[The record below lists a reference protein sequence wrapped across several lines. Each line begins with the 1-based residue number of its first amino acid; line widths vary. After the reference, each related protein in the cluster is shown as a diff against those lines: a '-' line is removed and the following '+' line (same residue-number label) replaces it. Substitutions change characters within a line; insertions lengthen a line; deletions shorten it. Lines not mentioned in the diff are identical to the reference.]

1 MRCDVL
7 AIGTE
12 LLLGQ
17 IVDTNSSWL
26 GETLTEAGIDTCEHR
41 KVGDNLGRMVQ
52 CLRELLERADAVIVC
67 GGLGPTPDDVT
78 REAVAVVMG
87 VALERRDELVDEIAA
102 IFGGRGRSMPENNL
116 RQAEVPVGGDAI
128 PNPIGTAP
136 GLRCEVVVDTPEGGR
151 ATKVVYAVPGV
162 PYEMT
167 KMVTEQVLPDLLV
180 RAGQR
185 AVIVSRSLKTWGASE
200 SGLAE
205 MIAERVDQQTNPT
218 IAFLARGIEGIYVRM
233 TAKAATEAEARAL
246 LDAEDAKLRTVLGD
260 LVFAVDDETME
271 STVLGLCEA
280 RGWSLGVGESLTG
293 GFIGARLANVPG
305 ASRTF
310 RGAVASYATDVK
322 RSLLGVTAEG
332 VISEEAAKQMAVGAC
347 AALGADVGIS
357 VTGVAGPDEQEGQ
370 PVGTVWF
377 GLAIPGHEPEA
388 VHVRMPGDRERIRQF
403 STIGLLNLLR
413 MRLLALP

>member
-17 IVDTNSSWL
+17 IVDTNSAWI
-26 GETLTEAGIDTCEHR
+26 GEHLADAGIDTCEHR

-78 REAVAVVMG
+78 REAIAEVMG
-87 VALERRDELVDEIAA
+87 VELERREELVEQIRAM
-102 IFGGRGRSMPENNL
+102 FGSRGREMPANNL

-136 GLRCEVVVDTPEGGR
+136 GVRCEVTIAG

-167 KMVTEQVLPDLLV
+167 KMVTEQVLPDLLA
-180 RAGQR
+180 RSGQR
-185 AVIVSRSLKTWGASE
+185 SVIVSRSLKTWGASE

-205 MIAERVDQQTNPT
+205 MIAARVDQQTNPT

-233 TAKAATEAEARAL
+233 TAKAATEAEAAAL
-246 LDAEDAKLRTVLGD
+246 LDAEDAELRKVLGD
-260 LVFAVDDETME
+260 LVFAVDDDTME

-280 RGWSLGVGESLTG
+280 RGWTLGVGESLTG

-305 ASRTF
+305 ASRVF
-310 RGAVASYATDVK
+310 RGSVASYATEVK
-322 RSLLGVTAEG
+322 RSILGVTAPL
-332 VISEEAAKQMAVGAC
+332 VVTEEAAKEMAVGAQR
-347 AALGADVGIS
+347 ALGASVGIS
-357 VTGVAGPDEQEGQ
+357 VTGVAGPDEMEGQ
-370 PVGTVWF
+370 RVGSVWY
-377 GLAIPGHEPEA
+377 GIAIPGHEPEA
-388 VHVRMPGDRERIRQF
+388 IHAQMPGDRERIRQF

>member
-17 IVDTNSSWL
+17 IVDTNSAWI
-26 GETLTEAGIDTCEHR
+26 GEQLAAAGIDTCEHR

-52 CLRELLERADAVIVC
+52 CLEELLERADAVIVC

-78 REAVAVVMG
+78 REAIAAVMG
-87 VALERRDELVDEIAA
+87 VELERREELIDHIRA
-102 IFGGRGRSMPENNL
+102 IFGGRGRPFPENNL
-116 RQAEVPVGGDAI
+116 RQADVPKGGGVI
-128 PNPIGTAP
+128 PNPLGTAP
-136 GLRCEVVVDTPEGGR
+136 GLQCEVTVGGV
-151 ATKVVYAVPGV
+151 TKVVYAVPGV

-167 KMVTEQVLPDLLV
+167 EMVGQHVLPDLLE
-180 RAGQR
+180 RSGER

-233 TAKAATEAEARAL
+233 TAKAPTEDEARLL
-246 LDAEDAKLRTVLGD
+246 LDAEDVELRKVLGN

-271 STVLGLCEA
+271 TEVLRLCEE
-280 RGWSLGVGESLTG
+280 RGWTLGVAESLTG
-293 GFIGARLANVPG
+293 GFIGSRLTNGDG

-310 RGAVASYATDVK
+310 RGSIASYATEVK
-322 RSLLGVTAEG
+322 RSVLGVTAEK
-332 VISEEAAKQMAVGAC
+332 VISEECVKQMAVGAQRV
-347 AALGADVGIS
+347 LGADVAIS
-357 VTGVAGPDEQEGQ
+357 VSGVAGPAEQEGQ
-370 PVGTVWF
+370 PVGTVWY
-377 GLAIPGHEPEA
+377 GMAIPGHEPEA
-388 VHVRMPGDRERIRQF
+388 INARLPFDRERIRQF
-403 STIGLLNLLR
+403 STITLLNTLR
-413 MRLLALP
+413 MRLLSLP

>member
-17 IVDTNSSWL
+17 IVDTNSSWI
-26 GETLTEAGIDTCEHR
+26 GEHLAAAGIDTCEHR
-41 KVGDNLGRMVQ
+41 KVGDNLPRMVA
-52 CLRELLERADAVIVC
+52 CLRELLDRADAVIVC

-78 REAVAVVMG
+78 REAVAEVMG
-87 VALERRDELVDEIAA
+87 VELERRGELIESIER
-102 IFGGRGRSMPENNL
+102 IFGGRGRPMPENNL
-116 RQAEVPVGGDAI
+116 RQADVPKGGEVI

-136 GLRCEVVVDTPEGGR
+136 GLQCEVEVDGV
-151 ATKVVYAVPGV
+151 TKVVYAVPGV

-167 KMVTEQVLPDLLV
+167 EMITKYVLPDLLE
-180 RAGQR
+180 RSGER

-233 TAKAATEAEARAL
+233 TAKAPTEDEARAL
-246 LDAEDAKLRTVLGD
+246 LDAEDRELRSVLGE
-260 LVFAVDDETME
+260 LVFAVDDDTME
-271 STVLGLCEA
+271 SEVLRLCEE
-280 RGWSLGVGESLTG
+280 RGWTLGVAESLTG
-293 GFIGARLANVPG
+293 GFIGGRIANVAG

-310 RGAVASYATDVK
+310 MGSVASYSTGVK
-322 RSLLGVTAEG
+322 RDVLGVTAEH
-332 VISEEAAKQMAVGAC
+332 VVTEDAAKQMAE
-347 AALGADVGIS
+347 AAQRVLGADVGIS
-357 VTGVAGPDEQEGQ
+357 ATGVAGPDEMEGQ
-370 PVGTVWF
+370 PVGTVF
-377 GLAIPGHEPEA
+377 YGIAVPGTPTEA
-388 VHVRMPGDRERIRQF
+388 VSTRLPFDRERIRQF
-403 STIGLLNLLR
+403 STISALNLLR